1 MALAVGYD
9 CSECQNYTSLAN
21 RLIFFNQMSQ
31 KILEKKPLVGLL
43 DEIIG
48 SSKLLLNAEAGS
60 LLLFDKQNNNLYFH
74 IVSGEKRDEL
84 KSKKIKLG
92 EGIAGWVA
100 AHKKPLKIDDC
111 YIDKRFNKDFDIK
124 TGFKTRNMICVP
136 MLRKNELVGVIQAI
150 NKQDAE
156 HFSQQDVD
164 LFSVMASECALAI
177 ENARLSQVEIKT
189 EQLRYELSIAHA
201 IQQRILPDKLPV
213 YDDIDLNTVLIPA
226 KEVGG
231 DYYNVIKLNK
241 DESLFIIADVSGK
254 SISAALIVATIY
266 SFLQTY
272 FIINHEKLELK
283 LFVEALNRFLISS
296 TTQDKFA
303 TAWLGLYNHK
313 EKKLESINA
322 GHNPIL
328 LLKKDETDFTTLTE
342 GGLLLGSI
350 DLPYES
356 ETIELAKDDLLIFYT
371 DGVTEAMNEN
381 EEEYG
386 DDRFSEL
393 IKRKRS
399 LGAAETS
406 VMILDDIRIFCSGN
420 EQSDDITFGIMKVK

>member
-1 MALAVGYD
+1 MAVAVEFD
-9 CSECQNYTSLAN
+9 CSDCGNYTSLVK
-21 RLIFFNQMSQ
+21 RLLFFNQISQ
-31 KILEKKPLVGLL
+31 KILEKKPLIGLL
-43 DEIIG
+43 DEVIS
-48 SSKLLLNAEAGS
+48 SSKLLLNAEASS
-60 LLLFDKQNNNLYFH
+60 LLLYNKLNNNLYFH
-74 IVSGEKRDEL
+74 TVSGTKKDDLKR
-84 KSKKIKLG
+84 KTIKLG

-100 AHKKPLKIDDC
+100 EHKRPLKIDDC
-111 YIDKRFNKDFDIK
+111 YSDEKFNKEFDIK

-136 MLRKNELVGVIQAI
+136 MMRKKELVGVIQVI
-150 NKQDAE
+150 NKQNDAR
-156 HFSQQDVD
+156 FSEQDVD

-177 ENARLSQVEIKT
+177 ENARLSEVEIKT

-201 IQQRILPDKLPV
+201 IQQRILPDKLPE
-213 YDDIDLNTVLIPA
+213 YDDIDLKTVLIPA

-231 DYYNVIKLNK
+231 DYYNVIKLNN
-241 DESLFIIADVSGK
+241 DQTLFIIADVSGK

-272 FIINHEKLELK
+272 FIINQEKLELR
-283 LFVEALNRFLISS
+283 LLVEALNRFLITS

-303 TAWLGLYNHK
+303 TAWLGLYHHK

-328 LLKKDETDFTTLTE
+328 VLKNNETDFTNLTA

-371 DGVTEAMNEN
+371 DGVTEAMNN
-381 EEEYG
+381 VQEEYG
-386 DDRFSEL
+386 EKRFENIIKSKREL
-393 IKRKRS
+393 GPGE
-399 LGAAETS
+399 LS
-406 VMILDDIRIFCSGN
+406 VMLLDDMRMFCSDA
-420 EQSDDITFGIMKVK
+420 EQSDDITFGIVKLK